1 MRFAKDLLKLNKKV
15 KSILED
21 EPRCVFLQS
30 PAYVFG
36 DIHGN
41 LEDLHFFSDNVW
53 NLGMTSPL
61 PLTASRN
68 SLLSARHSSP
78 FPCLQVWP

>member
-1 MRFAKDLLKLNKKV
+1 MLSIILYNILTLFPLLSL
-15 KSILED
+15 

-41 LEDLHFFSDNVW
+41 LEDLQAPW
-53 NLGMTSPL
+53 
-61 PLTASRN
+61 
-68 SLLSARHSSP
+68 
-78 FPCLQVWP
+78 